1 MKIYLGDL
9 FHTWTKGGIWT
20 IPLNVGYIASYT
32 IKKFKE
38 LDIDCDVKIFKD
50 PKKLLEEIKKNPP
63 DVVGL
68 GFFVWNEKI
77 NKFVFDYVK
86 DNFPKILTVGG
97 GPRFTNIN
105 ANQEG
110 AKEFFLEVNNCDA
123 FVVNQG
129 EKGFFQVMHEFLK
142 KSYDI
147 REFKKTTIPGSLINN
162 LKLQGKV
169 NLKNCSDQIHIGE
182 NIGNLDDLND
192 IPSPYLSGLLD
203 DFFNDRWM
211 PLLETNRSC
220 PYRCTFC
227 AWGIGTQK
235 LLKFSEE
242 RVMEEIQ
249 YISERCKKTKTLFIA
264 DANFGILER
273 DALFAKKMYEM
284 HKEFGFPY
292 NVAVQWNKTRPDRIF
307 KVAKEFKTIAPVGAS
322 MQSLSED
329 VLASIK
335 RKNLTFEQIL
345 ELQKNLSEIGI
356 SEKSFTELIIGL
368 PNETKETHLM
378 ANRKLID
385 MGFEVNNYNLHL
397 LPGTEM
403 DDKDY
408 RAKYFK
414 KTGFRLH
421 DNSYGIYLGQ
431 KVFEAQETVLETST
445 LSVQD
450 FRYFRFFHFLLQMM
464 WGKKWYYN
472 YLIFL
477 KSSHT
482 INPVDFIDQLADEIR
497 LSENAINKMYKSFMK
512 DYDDAE
518 SFQSYEDL
526 EKYWSEDKNFLRLK
540 NGDYGKLNMLYTYK
554 IILDLRQEFNEL
566 LINFTK
572 KIVNKYKINDPDF
585 IDKCEEILRFQNLK
599 FLKINNENKLQNED
613 IGKFKYNI
621 LGWIKNN
628 YLNLEKHN
636 KMETYKFYLTKEQ
649 FETIETQLN
658 QNKSKNI
665 NSKLRDMSVYTST
678 NQFFYDVAIN

>member
-1 MKIYLGDL
+1 MKL
-9 FHTWTKGGIWT
+9 
-20 IPLNVGYIASYT
+20 
-32 IKKFKE
+32 KKF
-38 LDIDCDVKIFKD
+38 I
-50 PKKLLEEIKKNPP
+50 
-63 DVVGL
+63 
-68 GFFVWNEKI
+68 
-77 NKFVFDYVK
+77 
-86 DNFPKILTVGG
+86 
-97 GPRFTNIN
+97 
-105 ANQEG
+105 
-110 AKEFFLEVNNCDA
+110 
-123 FVVNQG
+123 
-129 EKGFFQVMHEFLK
+129 
-142 KSYDI
+142 
-147 REFKKTTIPGSLINN
+147 
-162 LKLQGKV
+162 
-169 NLKNCSDQIHIGE
+169 
-182 NIGNLDDLND
+182 
-192 IPSPYLSGLLD
+192 
-203 DFFNDRWM
+203 
-211 PLLETNRSC
+211 
-220 PYRCTFC
+220 
-227 AWGIGTQK
+227 
-235 LLKFSEE
+235 
-242 RVMEEIQ
+242 
-249 YISERCKKTKTLFIA
+249 
-264 DANFGILER
+264 
-273 DALFAKKMYEM
+273 
-284 HKEFGFPY
+284 
-292 NVAVQWNKTRPDRIF
+292 
-307 KVAKEFKTIAPVGAS
+307 
-322 MQSLSED
+322 
-329 VLASIK
+329 
-335 RKNLTFEQIL
+335 
-345 ELQKNLSEIGI
+345 
-356 SEKSFTELIIGL
+356 KSFTELIIGL

-599 FLKINNENKLQNED
+599 FLKINTQ
-613 IGKFKYNI
+613 
-621 LGWIKNN
+621 
-628 YLNLEKHN
+628 EK
-636 KMETYKFYLTKEQ
+636 M
-649 FETIETQLN
+649 
-658 QNKSKNI
+658 
-665 NSKLRDMSVYTST
+665 
-678 NQFFYDVAIN
+678 